1 MAYDFTELQ
10 KVMDQ
15 MIRQNAQKEQ
25 TQEDYLE
32 EYSPYN
38 GA

>member
-15 MIRQNAQKEQ
+15 MIRERIQKEKAQ
-25 TQEDYLE
+25 EQEDE

>member
-1 MAYDFTELQ
+1 MAFDFTELQ

-15 MIRQNAQKEQ
+15 MIRQRVQNEQ
-25 TQEDYLE
+25 PREDE
-32 EYSPYN
+32 EIYSPYY

>member
-10 KVMDQ
+10 KVMDK
-15 MIRQNAQKEQ
+15 MIRESNQKEQ
-25 TQEDYLE
+25 TQEDE
-32 EYSPYN
+32 VYSPYN

>member
-15 MIRQNAQKEQ
+15 MIRQRSQEDQ
-25 TQEDYLE
+25 TQEEDLE
-32 EYSPYN
+32 EYSPFN

>member
-25 TQEDYLE
+25 TQEDDLE